1 MIIVWLLAA
10 LTLASAPSA
19 AAEIYIAQNVTTK
32 ECTIVDSPPTTTE
45 LVLVANGSVY
55 FERNEAE
62 RVLRSL
68 ADCTSPNAKA
78 VSSADTNAKAVSSAD
93 TRPKQAQARRTV
105 KPKVI
110 ATKKPPAVTTASS
123 QAIVQRD
130 PTFSFFSLFR

>member
-1 MIIVWLLAA
+1 MVWLLGA
-10 LTLASAPSA
+10 LTLASAPTA

-68 ADCTSPNAKA
+68 VDCTSPSAKA
-78 VSSADTNAKAVSSAD
+78 VTIGAG
-93 TRPKQAQARRTV
+93 TRPKQAQARRTI
-105 KPKVI
+105 KSKVI
-110 ATKKPPAVTTASS
+110 AAKKPPAVTTASS
-123 QAIVQRD
+123 QSIVQRD
-130 PTFSFFSLFR
+130 PTFSFFTLFR